1 MTESRPP
8 ITAWLPMSLEEAA
21 KRGWDSFDIILVTGD
36 AYVDHPS
43 FGTAIIGRVLEKL
56 GYRVGIIAQP
66 NWRDDLRDFKKLGQ
80 PSLFFGVSAGNMDSM
95 VNHYTAMKRLR
106 SDDAYTPGGV
116 AGFRPDYAS
125 VVYTQKLKQLFP
137 ETPVVLGGVEAS
149 MRRATHYDYWSD
161 SVMPSVLLSSGADIL
176 LYGMA
181 EKAITAVAAFYRQG
195 APIEA
200 RSALKQV
207 SYLETSEERISSLSQ
222 SGGVITLPS
231 HEACVASKKDFAEA
245 FRMIETESNRM
256 EPATLIQPSG
266 TGHVVI
272 TPPFPAPEPHELDKI
287 YAFPYTRQPHPR
299 YRKRGDVPAWGMI
312 RDSVTIHRGCFGG
325 CSFCTISMHQGK
337 FISSRSEESIISE
350 LEELSGMDDFKGT
363 VTDLG
368 GPSANM
374 YRMRGSDL
382 RICRKCS
389 RPSCLWPQVCNN
401 LNMDHGPL
409 IALYRKAK
417 AMKKVKHL
425 YVGSGIRYDMLTG
438 VGKEKALQ
446 FRLKEYTAE
455 LIRHHVSGRLKV
467 APEHADPKVLQ
478 LIRKPSFDSYLKF
491 RDEFVAINRKHGL
504 RQQLIPYLIASLPGC
519 TMQSMGNLTAAI
531 APTGA
536 RPEQVQDFTPT
547 PMTLSTTMYYT
558 GINPYSSEP
567 VYIPGSEDERRNQRK
582 FFFWYK
588 PENRDWI
595 VRTLRA
601 QGQGGLIR
609 MIYRDHRK

>member
-1 MTESRPP
+1 M
-8 ITAWLPMSLEEAA
+8 
-21 KRGWDSFDIILVTGD
+21 
-36 AYVDHPS
+36 
-43 FGTAIIGRVLEKL
+43 
-56 GYRVGIIAQP
+56 
-66 NWRDDLRDFKKLGQ
+66 
-80 PSLFFGVSAGNMDSM
+80 AG
-95 VNHYTAMKRLR
+95 
-106 SDDAYTPGGV
+106 
-116 AGFRPDYAS
+116 
-125 VVYTQKLKQLFP
+125 
-137 ETPVVLGGVEAS
+137 
-149 MRRATHYDYWSD
+149 
-161 SVMPSVLLSSGADIL
+161 
-176 LYGMA
+176 
-181 EKAITAVAAFYRQG
+181 
-195 APIEA
+195 
-200 RSALKQV
+200 
-207 SYLETSEERISSLSQ
+207 
-222 SGGVITLPS
+222 
-231 HEACVASKKDFAEA
+231 KKDFAEA

-256 EPATLIQPSG
+256 EPATLVQHSG
-266 TGHVVI
+266 PGHVVI
-272 TPPFPAPEPHELDKI
+272 TPPFSAPGPAELDRY
-287 YAFPYTRQPHPR
+287 YAFPYTRLPHPR
-299 YRKRGDVPAWGMI
+299 YRKRGEIPAWRMI

-337 FISSRSEESIISE
+337 FISSRSEGSIITE
-350 LEELSGMDDFKGT
+350 LEQLSEMDDFKGT

-374 YRMRGSDL
+374 YRMRGSDIS
-382 RICRKCS
+382 ICKKCS
-389 RPSCLWPQVCNN
+389 RPSCLWPKVCNN

-417 AMKKVKHL
+417 AVKKVKHL
-425 YVGSGIRYDMLTG
+425 YIGSGVRYDMLTG
-438 VGKEKALQ
+438 VGNDKALQ
-446 FRLKEYTAE
+446 FRLKEYTSE
-455 LIRHHVSGRLKV
+455 LVRHHVSGRLKV

-558 GINPYSSEP
+558 GINPYTSEP
-567 VYIPGSEDERRNQRK
+567 VYIPGNEDERRNQRK

-588 PENRDWI
+588 PENRDW
-595 VRTLRA
+595 VTRTLRA